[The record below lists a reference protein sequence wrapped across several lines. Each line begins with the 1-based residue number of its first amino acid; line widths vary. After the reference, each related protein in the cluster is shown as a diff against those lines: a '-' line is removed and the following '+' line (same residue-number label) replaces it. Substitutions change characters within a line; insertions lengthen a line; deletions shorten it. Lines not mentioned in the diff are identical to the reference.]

1 MQANSNLLET
11 AARILGV
18 EVWAAGSEIRYSYYR
33 LMTMYHP
40 DKNPGDPEAQ
50 RLSALINEAR
60 DILLGKETRA
70 SLIKDPVLVSQF
82 LNTPVEEGEVLSY
95 NEWLKSRFYD
105 IKGCSIWPG

>member
-1 MQANSNLLET
+1 MQRAGNPLET
-11 AARILGV
+11 ASRILGV
-18 EVWAAGSEIRYSYYR
+18 DVCAASTEIRYNYYR
-33 LMTMYHP
+33 LMTRYHP
-40 DKNPGDPEAQ
+40 DKNHQNPGMDRIA
-50 RLSALINEAR
+50 ALINEAR
-60 DILLGKETRA
+60 DIMLGKETRP